1 MISIL
6 IPTYNYKIVALVS
19 EVHKQFS
26 EIKAAFEI
34 RVYEDGSSH
43 FLEENTNIQELKNV
57 VYKQF
62 SENKGRTAT
71 RNLLANDASYDW
83 LLFLDADVLP
93 KNSDF
98 IATYLKAVEIND
110 DPVIFGG
117 ITYVLEAPE
126 KSKRLRWVYGKE
138 REAKFPS
145 ERRKNPFYII
155 SQNLLIQKEVFLQC
169 NTLHGNHYGL
179 DLFFSY
185 QLKRLGYSVAHIDNP
200 IIHLGLENSEDF
212 LKKSL
217 RAIDTL
223 IDLENKGMMERDF
236 TSLQKAYLSF
246 KKKKILN
253 GAYQLGGRFKKKIER
268 QLCSSN
274 PNLRLFDLYRL
285 HYYFEKKSH
294 A

>member
-145 ERRKNPFYII
+145 EPNNLNTAIFIYLFY
-155 SQNLLIQKEVFLQC
+155 F
-169 NTLHGNHYGL
+169 
-179 DLFFSY
+179 LFFE
-185 QLKRLGYSVAHIDNP
+185 P
-200 IIHLGLENSEDF
+200 LGLPLLLGAGFLAFDF
-212 LKKSL
+212 GFLPS
-217 RAIDTL
+217 T
-223 IDLENKGMMERDF
+223 
-236 TSLQKAYLSF
+236 
-246 KKKKILN
+246 
-253 GAYQLGGRFKKKIER
+253 
-268 QLCSSN
+268 
-274 PNLRLFDLYRL
+274 
-285 HYYFEKKSH
+285 
-294 A
+294 